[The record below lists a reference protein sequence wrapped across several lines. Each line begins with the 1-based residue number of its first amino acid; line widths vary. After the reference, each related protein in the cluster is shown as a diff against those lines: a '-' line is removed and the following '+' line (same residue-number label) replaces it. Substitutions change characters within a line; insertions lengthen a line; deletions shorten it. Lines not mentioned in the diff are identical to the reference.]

1 MKTRTRTKMLLLLGV
16 LLFGFTVSAWSQKV
30 SLNFNNEKVEKIL
43 SSIKAQT
50 GMGLVFSDQLIDVN
64 RKISIQVKDASLDE
78 ALSKL
83 LAGTKVT
90 FEIKNNK
97 IYFIEKKADQQSG
110 SRKKKV
116 SGVVKD
122 ATGEPIIG
130 ANVVEKGVG
139 TNGVIT
145 NLDGEFTLEVP
156 ENASLII
163 SYIGYLQQDV
173 STKGKDAFN
182 IIMKED
188 TKTLDEVVVVGYGVQ
203 KKVNLTGAVAAVD
216 SKSLQNRPV
225 TNVSNAI
232 QGLLPGV
239 TVISGTGQPGND
251 NTTIRVRGVGTLN
264 NSNPMY
270 VVDGLPVSSINE
282 VDPSDIENIS
292 VLKDASSAAIY
303 GSRGANGVILI
314 KTKEAQ
320 KTGKV
325 NVQFSASFGIQQ
337 MEKKLDVLT
346 PAENASLPW
355 GARLMTLECGMRFLA
370 DFLQGDVY
378 FKTTYPEHNLV
389 RARTQFRLVKEM
401 EEQFDQMQEI
411 VETF

>member
-1 MKTRTRTKMLLLLGV
+1 MP
-16 LLFGFTVSAWSQKV
+16 
-30 SLNFNNEKVEKIL
+30 I
-43 SSIKAQT
+43 
-50 GMGLVFSDQLIDVN
+50 
-64 RKISIQVKDASLDE
+64 
-78 ALSKL
+78 
-83 LAGTKVT
+83 
-90 FEIKNNK
+90 
-97 IYFIEKKADQQSG
+97 FIEKKADQQSG

-239 TVISGTGQPGND
+239 TVISG
-251 NTTIRVRGVGTLN
+251 R
-264 NSNPMY
+264 
-270 VVDGLPVSSINE
+270 
-282 VDPSDIENIS
+282 
-292 VLKDASSAAIY
+292 
-303 GSRGANGVILI
+303 GSREMI
-314 KTKEAQ
+314 
-320 KTGKV
+320 
-325 NVQFSASFGIQQ
+325 IQPYGYAVSG
-337 MEKKLDVLT
+337 L
-346 PAENASLPW
+346 
-355 GARLMTLECGMRFLA
+355 
-370 DFLQGDVY
+370 
-378 FKTTYPEHNLV
+378 
-389 RARTQFRLVKEM
+389 
-401 EEQFDQMQEI
+401 
-411 VETF
+411 

>member
-1 MKTRTRTKMLLLLGV
+1 
-16 LLFGFTVSAWSQKV
+16 
-30 SLNFNNEKVEKIL
+30 
-43 SSIKAQT
+43 
-50 GMGLVFSDQLIDVN
+50 MGLVFSDQLIDVN

-97 IYFIEKKADQQSG
+97 IYFIEKSG
-110 SRKKKV
+110 PTVRFPKEKV

-303 GSRGANGVILI
+303 GSRAANGVILI
-314 KTKEAQ
+314 TTKKEEIKLPRFVMMAMWGGRNLRLFLNICTRGNMRSCITKLWLTKERIRSIQ
-320 KTGKV
+320 MKRSKSSEMVRILTIIRIQTGR
-325 NVQFSASFGIQQ
+325 
-337 MEKKLDVLT
+337 D
-346 PAENASLPW
+346 
-355 GARLMTLECGMRFLA
+355 
-370 DFLQGDVY
+370 Y
-378 FKTTYPEHNLV
+378 FIRPVCSIATALKFQVV
-389 RARTQFRLVKEM
+389 RIK
-401 EEQFDQMQEI
+401 
-411 VETF
+411 

>member
-130 ANVVEKGVG
+130 ANVVRKRSRYQWGDNKSG
-139 TNGVIT
+139 WGIHTG
-145 NLDGEFTLEVP
+145 
-156 ENASLII
+156 S
-163 SYIGYLQQDV
+163 S
-173 STKGKDAFN
+173 GKCFFDYQLYRLSP
-182 IIMKED
+182 
-188 TKTLDEVVVVGYGVQ
+188 TRC
-203 KKVNLTGAVAAVD
+203 VD
-216 SKSLQNRPV
+216 KRKRCV
-225 TNVSNAI
+225 
-232 QGLLPGV
+232 
-239 TVISGTGQPGND
+239 
-251 NTTIRVRGVGTLN
+251 
-264 NSNPMY
+264 
-270 VVDGLPVSSINE
+270 
-282 VDPSDIENIS
+282 
-292 VLKDASSAAIY
+292 
-303 GSRGANGVILI
+303 
-314 KTKEAQ
+314 
-320 KTGKV
+320 
-325 NVQFSASFGIQQ
+325 
-337 MEKKLDVLT
+337 
-346 PAENASLPW
+346 
-355 GARLMTLECGMRFLA
+355 
-370 DFLQGDVY
+370 
-378 FKTTYPEHNLV
+378 
-389 RARTQFRLVKEM
+389 
-401 EEQFDQMQEI
+401 
-411 VETF
+411 

>member
-239 TVISGTGQPGND
+239 TVISGTGSREVIIQPYGYA
-251 NTTIRVRGVGTLN
+251 V
-264 NSNPMY
+264 S
-270 VVDGLPVSSINE
+270 GL
-282 VDPSDIENIS
+282 
-292 VLKDASSAAIY
+292 
-303 GSRGANGVILI
+303 
-314 KTKEAQ
+314 
-320 KTGKV
+320 
-325 NVQFSASFGIQQ
+325 
-337 MEKKLDVLT
+337 
-346 PAENASLPW
+346 
-355 GARLMTLECGMRFLA
+355 
-370 DFLQGDVY
+370 
-378 FKTTYPEHNLV
+378 
-389 RARTQFRLVKEM
+389 
-401 EEQFDQMQEI
+401 
-411 VETF
+411 